1 MIWWLRM
8 AQVAK
13 YGAEKPWYRRGAEK
27 WHYFRDVPWSRLW
40 VFLTAVFFLFSVIG
54 YFEDLVNGATAPIAV
69 MGVVAFMS
77 GLNAL
82 VWVLIIARFSRWV
95 LGVLIPAQ
103 FLLGPVTGHLV
114 NWMQAAFHLQ
124 PVTPNVGMRVAASG
138 ILVAVIVSYFF
149 FVWFFRVEGVETAKI
164 RNELQLA
171 HGIQKTLV
179 PPVTLRTARW
189 EVYGVSRPSEKVG
202 GDLVDALRLEDGDTV
217 AYVADIA
224 GHGLSA
230 GILMGM
236 LKTAARTVLLERDGL
251 ESSVT
256 LPKLLD
262 RLNRVLPAVKEPQM
276 YATFTAFRLNEDGS
290 VWYSMAASPPILHW
304 SAAVPRRLEEEQF
317 PLGLLPV
324 ARFRGDRMEV
334 APGDVLAVATDGIL
348 EVCDQAEQEYGI
360 ERLEAGMMRDP
371 GRPLEAIA
379 ESILADVGRFGRQ
392 ADDQTLL
399 LIRRVT

>member
-8 AQVAK
+8 AQLAK
-13 YGAEKPWYRRGAEK
+13 YEAEKPWYRRGAEK
-27 WHYFRDVPWSRLW
+27 WRYFRDVPWKRLW
-40 VFLTAVFFLFSVIG
+40 LFLVAVFCLFSVIG
-54 YFEDLVNGATAPIAV
+54 YFNDLINGARAPYAV
-69 MGVVAFMS
+69 MGVVAFVC
-77 GLNAL
+77 GLNAVL
-82 VWVLIIARFSRWV
+82 WVVVIARLSRWV
-95 LGVLIPAQ
+95 LGCLIVLQ
-103 FLLGPVTGHLV
+103 FFLGPFLAHLAV
-114 NWMQAAFHLQ
+114 WMQGTFHLQ
-124 PVTPNVGMRVAASG
+124 PVTPNVGMRVAAVG
-138 ILVAVIVSYFF
+138 ILVAVVVSYYF

-164 RNELQLA
+164 RNQLELA
-171 HGIQKTLV
+171 HGIQRTLV

-217 AYVADIA
+217 AYLADIA

-236 LKTAARTVLLERDGL
+236 LKTAARTVLLEREGL

-290 VWYSMAASPPILHW
+290 VWYSMAASPPVLHW
-304 SAAVPRRLEEEQF
+304 SATTPRRLEKEQF

-324 ARFRGDRMEV
+324 AQFRGERMEV
-334 APGDVLAVATDGIL
+334 ARGDVLAVATDGIL
-348 EVCDQAEQEYGI
+348 EVCNQGEQEYGI
-360 ERLEAGMMRDP
+360 ERVEAGMMRDP